1 MRISLIACV
10 TSDMCIGVD
19 GQLLIPLKPD
29 LEHFKMMTTGH
40 VIVMGKN
47 TYMSLPDK
55 NPLPNRTNVIIS
67 TSMKEAPEGFQLYKS
82 VNDFINDY
90 REYDGE
96 IFVIGGAQIYDAFM
110 PFAEKVYLTHVH
122 RDGMALLAE
131 EYPDYYNVTRFPDSV
146 YDYKWDIRK
155 SVDEVCLDRKFG
167 IVHYNFL
174 TLHKLYAK

>member
-55 NPLPNRTNVIIS
+55 KPLPNRTNAIIS
-67 TSMKEAPEGFQLYKS
+67 TSMKEAPKGFQLYKS

-90 REYDGE
+90 HEYNGE
-96 IFVIGGAQIYDAFM
+96 IFVIGGAQ
-110 PFAEKVYLTHVH
+110 
-122 RDGMALLAE
+122 RDGIALLAE
-131 EYPDYYNVTRFPDSV
+131 EYPDYCNVTKFPDSV
-146 YDYKWDIRK
+146 YDYSWDFQK

-174 TLHKLYAK
+174 TLIRK

>member
-1 MRISLIACV
+1 
-10 TSDMCIGVD
+10 
-19 GQLLIPLKPD
+19 
-29 LEHFKMMTTGH
+29 
-40 VIVMGKN
+40 
-47 TYMSLPDK
+47 
-55 NPLPNRTNVIIS
+55 
-67 TSMKEAPEGFQLYKS
+67 MKEAPEGFQLYKS

-90 REYDGE
+90 HEYNGE

-122 RDGMALLAE
+122 RDGIALLAE
-131 EYPDYYNVTRFPDSV
+131 EYPDYYNVTKFPDSV

-174 TLHKLYAK
+174 TLCKLYALK